1 MRWTPDTIRAKADA
15 MERRLDRPATVTP
28 ETTRLV
34 VEALRFFAARG
45 FAERQDGYTI
55 EVWDTRRGTVAEE
68 VGQIAILAVA
78 EAVFD
83 AVLEARPG
91 CLVTLRKKAL
101 KLRERR
107 APGAAAADG
116 EAPGQG
122 E

>member
-1 MRWTPDTIRAKADA
+1 MIRAKADA

-45 FAERQDGYTI
+45 FAERRDGYTI

-68 VGQIAILAVA
+68 VGEIAILAVA

-107 APGAAAADG
+107 APDAAAADEEG
-116 EAPGQG
+116 EK
-122 E
+122 